1 VNTAIIS
8 PSGGSIGIGFAVPS
22 KVVQAV
28 ASSLQQFGEIR
39 RGWLGVKIQ
48 QVTDEIAESLNI
60 KPARGA
66 LIAGI
71 DDKGPAKPAGIE
83 AGDVIIKFDGKE
95 IKEMRDL
102 PRIVADTPVGRDVE
116 VVIVRKG
123 KEEKKTVK
131 LGRLD
136 DEKPVKASATP
147 APADDKSVVQKSLGL
162 QLSNMSDEL
171 RKKYKIKDAV
181 KGVVITGVDA
191 ASVASDKRL
200 TPGSTI
206 VAIEQEQMTGAAE
219 VQKKVDALKKAGKKT
234 ALLLVATAEGDML
247 FVALPIE

>member
-1 VNTAIIS
+1 VIGVNTAIIS

-83 AGDVIIKFDGKE
+83 AGDVIIKFDGKD

-136 DEKPVKASATP
+136 DEKTGEGSATP
-147 APADDKSVVQKSLGL
+147 APGRGQSRWCRSRSACSFP
-162 QLSNMSDEL
+162 
-171 RKKYKIKDAV
+171 
-181 KGVVITGVDA
+181 T
-191 ASVASDKRL
+191 
-200 TPGSTI
+200 
-206 VAIEQEQMTGAAE
+206 
-219 VQKKVDALKKAGKKT
+219 
-234 ALLLVATAEGDML
+234 
-247 FVALPIE
+247 